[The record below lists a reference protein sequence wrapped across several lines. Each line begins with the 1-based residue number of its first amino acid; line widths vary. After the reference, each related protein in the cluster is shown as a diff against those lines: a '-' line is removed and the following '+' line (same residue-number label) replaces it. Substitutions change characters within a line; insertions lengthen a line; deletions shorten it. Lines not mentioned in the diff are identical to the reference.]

1 MWRVWLVLAAG
12 AMVGLVTQPP
22 DSVPDATQQQV
33 AQADRQVACQMAPST
48 YCSAADL
55 GAAVWNE
62 NLPPPV
68 PVGSQSLLW
77 RLRADEYG
85 SYRRMLQ

>member
-12 AMVGLVTQPP
+12 AMVGMLTQPP
-22 DSVPDATQQQV
+22 DCTPEETQRPV
-33 AQADRQVACQMAPST
+33 AQTAQPVVRQTALIT
-48 YCSAADL
+48 YCPVADM

-62 NLPPPV
+62 NLPPPL
-68 PVGSQSLLW
+68 PENSQSLLW

>member
-12 AMVGLVTQPP
+12 IMVGMVTQPP
-22 DSVPDATQQQV
+22 RGMPDATQQQV
-33 AQADRQVACQMAPST
+33 ARVDQDITCQGAPSM
-48 YCSAADL
+48 YCSVADL

-62 NLPPPV
+62 NLPPPL
-68 PVGSQSLLW
+68 PENSQSLLW

-85 SYRRMLQ
+85 SYRRMLH